1 MSLNWVRITGTGVRY
16 RHTHSTVVNIYERL
30 RRTPTADAVAS
41 VAALFSFVWTN
52 SLHMSLSA

>member
-30 RRTPTADAVAS
+30 RRTPTADAVTS
-41 VAALFSFVWTN
+41 VAALFFFCVDQIVYT
-52 SLHMSLSA
+52 